1 MKIQKRMNG
10 DVKMSEKLISTGLFN
25 KDNYIKTINISRGY
39 NEQLIEFKENLFN
52 GLYIENIGINAATIL
67 AMGDIY
73 LKDYM
78 LSVSLRA
85 RIAHPDVHKNI
96 DYSPC
101 YAELE
106 FLNGYYLKEKFDTK
120 GSYLLDPKDRFI
132 GVARF
137 ELPKNIKGEL
147 ILVKITIQGIYNS
160 GAGMMP
166 SIPRTIEKE
175 IICK

>member
-1 MKIQKRMNG
+1 MNG
-10 DVKMSEKLISTGLFN
+10 DGKMSEKLISTGLFN

-67 AMGDIY
+67 AMGD
-73 LKDYM
+73 
-78 LSVSLRA
+78 
-85 RIAHPDVHKNI
+85 I